1 MRHSRRSTKTSIP
14 RTVLGSLLLAGS
26 LLAGACGA
34 GRPGPSGD
42 QMSNQAAIDAAWLD
56 VRDATA
62 ADAQRSAVD
71 AFLALNQQA
80 GAPPLM
86 VNVAKRDTG
95 EKAAIDQALWDNP
108 QQYEVTLRFGDRRY
122 SFTPLS
128 RSSLEPLFR
137 E

>member
-1 MRHSRRSTKTSIP
+1 MTPPTSP
-14 RTVLGSLLLAGS
+14 RIALASLLLACS
-26 LLAGACGA
+26 LLANACGA
-34 GRPGPSGD
+34 GRNGD
-42 QMSNQAAIDAAWLD
+42 NMSNDAGIDAAWLE

-62 ADAQRSAVD
+62 ADEQRRRID

-86 VNVAKRDTG
+86 VNVARRDTG
-95 EKAAIDQALWDNP
+95 GKAAIDKALWENP
-108 QQYEVTLRFGDRRY
+108 QQYEVTLRYGDRRY
-122 SFTPLS
+122 SFVPLS